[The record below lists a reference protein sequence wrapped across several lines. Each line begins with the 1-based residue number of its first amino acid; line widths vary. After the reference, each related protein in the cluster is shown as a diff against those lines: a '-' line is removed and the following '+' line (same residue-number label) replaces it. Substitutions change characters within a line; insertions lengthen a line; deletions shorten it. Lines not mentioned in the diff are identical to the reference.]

1 MKWKDG
7 DEWRERREK
16 MKIKKEIGRKRK
28 VKGDRKKEE
37 KQGDEGRKGKK
48 GDRQANKGMEFEGG
62 EREAWK
68 GREVVWME
76 GRVDGGD
83 EEKKRN
89 EE

>member
-1 MKWKDG
+1 MKG
-7 DEWRERREK
+7 GREK
-16 MKIKKEIGRKRK
+16 RETGRQIR
-28 VKGDRKKEE
+28 
-37 KQGDEGRKGKK
+37 
-48 GDRQANKGMEFEGG
+48 GMEFEGG